1 MNALR
6 SLASLLAPAA
16 LAALFVCAP
25 RPAAAQATLPPTS
38 PNARNPITLPPGLTR
53 AAARAQQQPGEPGAE
68 VPVVAGA
75 ANGFNIAQLKYGGG
89 GDWYADES
97 SISNLLAELK
107 KRTAIHVAAD
117 ERIVVTAG
125 DEQLFNHPFLFI
137 TGHGNIKFT
146 PVEVERLR
154 AYLLGGGF
162 LWADD
167 DYGMDL
173 SFRRELKR
181 IMPGDSLVELPWT
194 HEIYHSFY
202 KIEGG
207 CPKIMEHDGKPAQGL
222 GLFHDGRLVCFYT
235 YQTDIGDGCE
245 DEIHDLPAAKR
256 EEAFK
261 MAVNIVMYSL
271 TH

>member
-1 MNALR
+1 MVPMRSLR
-6 SLASLLAPAA
+6 SLTLPAA
-16 LAALFVCAP
+16 VAALFVCAP
-25 RPAAAQATLPPTS
+25 GPARAQATLPPTG
-38 PNARNPITLPPGLTR
+38 PGAGNPFSLPPSLSR
-53 AAARAQQQPGEPGAE
+53 AARRAQAQPGAE
-68 VPVVAGA
+68 VPTVVGD
-75 ANGFNIAQLKYGGG
+75 ANGFSIAQLKYGGG
-89 GDWYADES
+89 GDWYADET

-107 KRTAIHVAAD
+107 KRTAVHVAHD
-117 ERIVVTAG
+117 ERIVVSAG

-167 DYGMDL
+167 DYGMDAA
-173 SFRRELKR
+173 FRRELRR
-181 IMPGDSLVELPWT
+181 IMPDDSLVELPFD

-202 KIEGG
+202 KLEGG
-207 CPKIMEHDGKPAQGL
+207 CPKIMEHDDKPAQGL
-222 GLFHDGRLVCFYT
+222 GVFHDGRLVCFYT

-245 DEIHDLPAAKR
+245 EAEMHGLPPEKR
-256 EEAFK
+256 EAAFK